1 MGIFYEEEPARTHQG
16 LMRDD
21 ITWLSFP
28 AFLEEPKL
36 FLELTDSRKSLPL
49 CSNGEESLALLGLGK
64 GVTLLGS
71 F

>member
-1 MGIFYEEEPARTHQG
+1 
-16 LMRDD
+16 MRDD